1 MEIILGRKGLV
12 VATIAKIHAVT
23 RAIIEPLPV
32 FISAERYKPINTDVN
47 PKNWVHSKQDLKLL
61 PTNCA
66 VAAGVTNRAV
76 TRSVPTT

>member
-1 MEIILGRKGLV
+1 MEKFPRRTGFEI
-12 VATIAKIHAVT
+12 ATIAKIHAVT
-23 RAIIEPLPV
+23 SAIIEPLPV
-32 FISAERYKPINTDVN
+32 SISAERYKPIKTDVN

>member
-1 MEIILGRKGLV
+1 M
-12 VATIAKIHAVT
+12 ATIAKTHAVT

-32 FISAERYKPINTDVN
+32 FISAEMYKPINTDVN
-47 PKNWVHSKQDLKLL
+47 PKNCVHNKQDLKLL